1 MVFILSKYKI
11 RAKQSTIC
19 FLSNNLF
26 CHMSVFGQCVRF
38 RTFDTD
44 FDYLFE
50 ISVNSKIRLIDN
62 ISFGAN
68 IKFRSNIV
76 DKRE

>member
-1 MVFILSKYKI
+1 
-11 RAKQSTIC
+11 
-19 FLSNNLF
+19 
-26 CHMSVFGQCVRF
+26 MSVFGQCVRF